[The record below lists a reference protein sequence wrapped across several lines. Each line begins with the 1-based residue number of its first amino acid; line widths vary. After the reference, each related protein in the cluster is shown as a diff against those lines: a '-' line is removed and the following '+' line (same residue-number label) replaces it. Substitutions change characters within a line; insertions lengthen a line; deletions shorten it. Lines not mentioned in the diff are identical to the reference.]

1 VSLDRARAPGL
12 AARYPALVDG
22 TQRDRSEAGRGAA
35 GAPTRVRF
43 ARRGDAAVW
52 RALQQ
57 GIYDEGCW
65 FVGDGPPSEAALAAR
80 LQHVSRDRAVV
91 WLAERGGRAVGWC
104 EATRLAAARLEHVA
118 LLTVAVAHGSR
129 GVGVGRALLAEAEA
143 WARQWG
149 LRKLSLHVRSGN
161 VAAIGL
167 YRRVGF
173 ELEGVERGQVRH
185 GSAFEDDLIM
195 AKHLVPPETPA

>member
-1 VSLDRARAPGL
+1 
-12 AARYPALVDG
+12 VDG

-35 GAPTRVRF
+35 VAAPRVRF
-43 ARRGDAAVW
+43 ARRGDAGAW

-65 FVGDGPPSEAALAAR
+65 FVGDGPPSETALAAR

-91 WLAERGGRAVGWC
+91 WLAELGGRAVGWC
-104 EATRLAAARLEHVA
+104 EATRLGAARLEHVA
-118 LLTVAVAHGSR
+118 LLTVAVSRGNR
-129 GVGVGRALLAEAEA
+129 GVGVGRALLTEAEA

-161 VAAIGL
+161 AAAIGL
-167 YRRVGF
+167 YRRLGF

-185 GSAFEDDLIM
+185 GGAFEDNLIM
-195 AKHLVPPETPA
+195 AKHLVPPELPA